1 MGTPEMVKETQTAK
15 NGVWIPERYA
25 TGDDDQLM
33 RSLIEEGLAY
43 TKDKDFDP
51 KYELKTIE
59 GCGATKEACLCCM
72 QKHTHYWVDE
82 AGALAAGNEIVSTN
96 LHLAGEKLTSFM
108 GNNFPEMWTKYD
120 VLKTGWIEVDRM
132 ALFYKD
138 LMGDATI
145 AI

>member
-1 MGTPEMVKETQTAK
+1 MVKETQTAK

-51 KYELKTIE
+51 KYEFKTIE

-72 QKHTHYWVDE
+72 QKHTHYWVDH
-82 AGALAAGNEIVSTN
+82 AGALAAAEEIVGVN
-96 LHLAGEKLTSFM
+96 LHMQGADLKEFLTL
-108 GNNFPEMWTKYD
+108 NFEPLWK
-120 VLKTGWIEVDRM
+120 K
-132 ALFYKD
+132 
-138 LMGDATI
+138 
-145 AI
+145 